1 MRYFFYFL
9 PLFLLAFFVA
19 PLKAQEMP
27 EVTPETLPPLMVSYD
42 YPNVRVQWNV
52 SGCVV
57 YDGPTTPTV
66 WFDESCRIGAGYQ
79 VIPPQ
84 PSLGLAYI
92 PTAGMTITLLG
103 LDNQFIA
110 SVTLDSRADYPYTVY
125 LPLVVKGRP

>member
-1 MRYFFYFL
+1 MKYFLYLL
-9 PLFLLAFFVA
+9 PLFLLAFFVS
-19 PLKAQEMP
+19 PLKAQETP
-27 EVTPETLPPLMVSYD
+27 EVTPAPPPLQVFYE

-57 YDGPTTPTV
+57 YDGPKTPVV
-66 WFDESCRIGAGYQ
+66 WFDESCRIGAGAQ

-84 PSLGLAYI
+84 PSRGPAFV

-103 LDNQFIA
+103 FDNQFIA

-125 LPLVVKGRP
+125 LPGVIRGAP